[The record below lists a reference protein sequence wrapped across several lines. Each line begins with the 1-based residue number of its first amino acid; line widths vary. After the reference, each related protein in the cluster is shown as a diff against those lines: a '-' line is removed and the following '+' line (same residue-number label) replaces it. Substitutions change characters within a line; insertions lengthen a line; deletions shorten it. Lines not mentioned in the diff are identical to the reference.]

1 MDKFPLLW
9 DGRPVGEL
17 VTEQEALYTWFEARC
32 RPPGEGLWC
41 GWAVGDL
48 GELRLGILEPRG
60 DQASIRRRFSG
71 RLTGPIGRLRWGE
84 VRPARLSEPGEW
96 KSPARPEDLF
106 GSSWLKAQLRAI
118 PGALIRAEGGRQY
131 AALPYDPARPFPL
144 ERLFCFA
151 RVRRIGGRDY
161 AVFAFDTQGR
171 PVF

>member
-60 DQASIRRRFSG
+60 DQASIRR
-71 RLTGPIGRLRWGE
+71 
-84 VRPARLSEPGEW
+84 RPARLSEPGEW